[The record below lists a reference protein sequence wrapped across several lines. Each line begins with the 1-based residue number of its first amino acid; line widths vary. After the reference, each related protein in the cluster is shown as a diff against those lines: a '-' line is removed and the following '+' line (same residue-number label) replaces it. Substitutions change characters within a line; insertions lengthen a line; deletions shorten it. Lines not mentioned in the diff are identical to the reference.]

1 VSEYRRTLFDKYGPA
16 AVDRIRAF
24 SYGAMIFG
32 LTLAA
37 LALTMHRITLV
48 TFVLALL
55 VAGASAGATLLL
67 SNGVGGGWV
76 AIAISGASTPSEDQ
90 YSYQQALVMQGKVNE
105 ALASYEDAIAE
116 RPSDATPRILAAD
129 LYAKLPDGKR
139 RAAELFREVLRLPS
153 LPAGQDIYATNRL
166 VDLLTGPL
174 RDPGRAAV
182 ELRRLIERHPESTA
196 ATHARAALARIK
208 QRIAESQLDP

>member
-1 VSEYRRTLFDKYGPA
+1 VSEYKRTLFDKHGPA
-16 AVDRIRAF
+16 AVDRIRAL

-32 LTLAA
+32 LTFGAV
-37 LALTMHRITLV
+37 ALTAHGISVLTL
-48 TFVLALL
+48 VLALL
-55 VAGASAGATLLL
+55 AAGASAGATLLL
-67 SNGVGGGWV
+67 SKGVGGGV
-76 AIAISGASTPSEDQ
+76 AAIALSGASTPSEDQ

-116 RPSDATPRILAAD
+116 RPGEATPRILAAD
-129 LYAKLPDGKR
+129 LYATLPDGRR
-139 RAAELFREVLRLPS
+139 RAAELFREVQRMPGV
-153 LPAGQDIYATNRL
+153 AGGQDIYATNRL

-182 ELRRLIERHPESTA
+182 ELRRLIERHPTSTA

-208 QRIAESQLDP
+208 QTLAERELDR

>member
-1 VSEYRRTLFDKYGPA
+1 VLNQMDEHDRDAILLRFFDGESFGEVGAKLRLSENAARMRVEFSTVESFRTILGA
-16 AVDRIRAF
+16 ASAD
-24 SYGAMIFG
+24 
-32 LTLAA
+32 
-37 LALTMHRITLV
+37 ALTDR
-48 TFVLALL
+48 
-55 VAGASAGATLLL
+55 
-67 SNGVGGGWV
+67 
-76 AIAISGASTPSEDQ
+76 
-90 YSYQQALVMQGKVNE
+90 
-105 ALASYEDAIAE
+105 
-116 RPSDATPRILAAD
+116 D
-129 LYAKLPDGKR
+129 LTARLKPDN
-139 RAAELFREVLRLPS
+139 